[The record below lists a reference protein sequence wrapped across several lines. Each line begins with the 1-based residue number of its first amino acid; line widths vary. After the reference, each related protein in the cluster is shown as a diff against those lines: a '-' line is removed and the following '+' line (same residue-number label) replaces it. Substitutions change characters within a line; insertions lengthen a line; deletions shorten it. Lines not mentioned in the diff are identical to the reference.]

1 MDDTDY
7 ALGRNAAE
15 YERLIEQA
23 ELLRP
28 LTRRVFETAGI
39 GPGMRVLDV
48 GCGVGDVSFLVGE
61 MVGDDGSVVGVDLDG
76 NAIEMADA
84 RRAVQPVGN
93 VAFVTGDAGST
104 TYGGPFDAVVGRFV
118 LMYMTDA
125 TAALTHFTNHL
136 RPGGLVV
143 FHEWVAS
150 VHGVSSAQQPVLAFL
165 LELLSETF
173 ARSGASL
180 GIGAELYWRMLDAG
194 LEPEPRPLAE
204 ISVSTGRDTPG
215 PRRWALF
222 ARSLLPKAIEY
233 GLATD
238 ADVDIDTLE
247 QRLRDE
253 FLGARGVMPLTYLM
267 VGQWARKPS

>member
-1 MDDTDY
+1 
-7 ALGRNAAE
+7 
-15 YERLIEQA
+15 
-23 ELLRP
+23 
-28 LTRRVFETAGI
+28 
-39 GPGMRVLDV
+39 
-48 GCGVGDVSFLVGE
+48 
-61 MVGDDGSVVGVDLDG
+61 MVGSHGTVVGVDLDG
-76 NAIEMADA
+76 TAIELADA
-84 RRAVQPVGN
+84 RRAAQAVRN
-93 VAFVTGDAGST
+93 VAFLSGDAGSIR
-104 TYGGPFDAVVGRFV
+104 YGGPFDAVVGRFV
-118 LMYMTDA
+118 LMFMSDA

-136 RPGGLVV
+136 RAGGVAV

-150 VHGVSSAQQPVLAFL
+150 VHGVSAAQQPILAFL
-165 LELLSETF
+165 LDLLSKTF
-173 ARSGASL
+173 AQSGASL
-180 GIGAELYWRMLDAG
+180 SMGAELYWRMLDAG
-194 LEPEPRPLAE
+194 LQPEPQPLAE

-222 ARSLLPKAIEY
+222 ARSLLSKAIEY